1 MITLVLSKVPEGIRG
16 HLTKWL
22 LEVAPGVF
30 VGHVNARVRDELWTI
45 TKLGLE
51 GGTAL
56 MVMSA
61 RNEQGFEIRN
71 IGHRWTPVDLDGFV
85 TLRRPPANDTTAQ
98 EVKSVIPRASRYRWL
113 KARRAQTE

>member
-30 VGHVNARVRDELWTI
+30 VGKVNPRIRDELWEI
-45 TKLGLE
+45 TLRGIG

-56 MVMSA
+56 MILTA
-61 RNEQGFEIRN
+61 KTEQGFEIRN
-71 IGHRWTPVDLDGFV
+71 SGHKWQPVNLDGFV
-85 TLRRPPANDTTAQ
+85 TLKRPPANDTKAAPT
-98 EVKSVIPRASRYRWL
+98 KSVIPRAARYRWVQ
-113 KARRAQTE
+113 AHSRRK